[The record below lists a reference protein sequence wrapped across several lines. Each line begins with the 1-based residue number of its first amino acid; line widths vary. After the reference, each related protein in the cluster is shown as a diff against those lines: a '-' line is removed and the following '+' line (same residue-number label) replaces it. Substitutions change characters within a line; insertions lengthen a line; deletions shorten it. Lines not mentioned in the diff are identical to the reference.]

1 MSNSVSVSNSPKKR
15 VSFGALSELVN
26 AEKRLSLSKLKK
38 LYSSPLTSAG
48 KEAKVAMDARL
59 DESGHFSA
67 IERVV
72 ASGGIDPFPQFL
84 GYSYLS
90 SLQQNGFIKA
100 GVEGLAD
107 DMTESWVELIR
118 KGSADGDADAEQLQ
132 KLNAAL
138 DTFHVKEVFNR
149 AATLCGYFGGCLV
162 FIDDGTD
169 DKDLASAMD
178 NKSLAG
184 SLKHFTVI
192 EPINVYPGVYN
203 SSNPLRSDYFKPQ
216 TWFVLGREVHHSR
229 LLYFSA
235 DEVGV
240 LLKPAYNFFG
250 ISPAQIAVD
259 SVSHFMKDRE
269 AAGRLL
275 HKFSL
280 LIFKTDM
287 GSALYDG
294 NPEELYKRVKL
305 LADFRDNDSVEVID
319 TEEEDIVQLTTSLTG
334 VSELVRLS
342 LELMPIMFR
351 QPLTKFL
358 GISPGGMNA
367 TGESDENNWN
377 QYVLSQCEKVFRTP
391 LQRLI
396 EIVQYHLFGSSDDDI
411 GFVFKKRS
419 SRDEA
424 AKANIN
430 KVKADTDAVYVSAG
444 ILSPDE
450 IRKRVAADPD
460 SGYNS
465 IDADDIPEPAEA
477 GNEDYDFRGGTEQSV
492 PLPAT
497 PSLQGDSSADTSSAS
512 LSLGMDD
519 WDPFEAD
526 NYAEDAEFN
535 ENNIK
540 RKSNGQF
547 GSGSGKSETSE
558 SFFGKA
564 YSEFSGKPKEAIDKL
579 LKEKQGHVPAI
590 VTRDGIGKIAL
601 PYGEAGTA
609 GTKQGYG
616 LSHLIRR
623 RDDEDGKGEG
633 EKFALNILPKLLTEG
648 IVYSKVDHKDRAYI
662 GSRDHE
668 VAVRLNWDNQEN
680 AWIPSGYVRRK
691 KEKGLKPL

>member
-1 MSNSVSVSNSPKKR
+1 MSNSDEKVKMKR
-15 VSFGALSELVN
+15 QFFSRLSDFAD
-26 AEKRLSLSKLKK
+26 AEKRISVAKLKK
-38 LYSSPLTSAG
+38 FYSSPLTFGG
-48 KEAKVAMDARL
+48 KDAKAAMDARL

-72 ASGGIDPFPQFL
+72 ANGGIDPFPQFL

-90 SLQQNGFIKA
+90 ALQQNGFIKA

-107 DMTESWVELIR
+107 DMTESWVEIIH
-118 KGSADGDADAEQLQ
+118 KGAAGIEADADKVQQ
-132 KLNAAL
+132 LNAAMAKFNVK
-138 DTFHVKEVFNR
+138 DVFHR

-178 NKSLAG
+178 NKSLSG
-184 SLKHFTVI
+184 SVKNFTVI
-192 EPINVYPGVYN
+192 EPINVYPGIYN

-216 TWFVLGREVHHSR
+216 TWFVLGREVHYTR
-229 LLYFSA
+229 LLYFSS

-259 SVSHFMKDRE
+259 SVSHFIKDRE

-280 LIFKTDM
+280 MLFKTDM

-305 LADFRDNDSVEVID
+305 LADFRDNDSIEVID
-319 TEEEDIVQLTTSLTG
+319 KEEEDVIQLTTSLTG

-377 QYVLSQCEKVFRTP
+377 KYVLSQCCKVFGTP
-391 LQRLI
+391 LERVF
-396 EIVQYHLFGSSDDDI
+396 EILQYHLFGSVDEGIS
-411 GFVFKKRS
+411 FVFKKRS

-430 KVKADTDAVYVSAG
+430 KVKAETDVMYVSSG

-450 IRKRVAADPD
+450 IRKRVADDPE

-465 IDADDIPEPAEA
+465 IDADDIPEPSNE
-477 GNEDYDFRGGTEQSV
+477 GNEDYFAGG
-492 PLPAT
+492 AK
-497 PSLQGDSSADTSSAS
+497 
-512 LSLGMDD
+512 D
-519 WDPFEAD
+519 WDPFEFDDDYNPAFD
-526 NYAEDAEFN
+526 KEFN
-535 ENNIK
+535 ESKIK
-540 RKSNGQF
+540 RADNGQF
-547 GSGSGKSETSE
+547 GSGGGESGSSEQVFGKSYT
-558 SFFGKA
+558 
-564 YSEFSGKPKEAIDKL
+564 EFSGKPSEAIEHL
-579 LKEKQGHVPAI
+579 LNEKQGHVPAAI
-590 VTRDGIGKIAL
+590 NKEGVGDIDFVWGEPGGK
-601 PYGEAGTA
+601 GT
-609 GTKQGYG
+609 GGGYG
-616 LSHLIRR
+616 LAHIIRR
-623 RDDEDGKGEG
+623 RDDEGQDGKAFVKELPSLIENGKVY
-633 EKFALNILPKLLTEG
+633 EKED
-648 IVYSKVDHKDRAYI
+648 YKDRIYI
-662 GSRDHE
+662 GTTDKE
-668 VAVRLNWDNQEN
+668 VAIRLNWDGKERT
-680 AWIPSGYVRRK
+680 WLVSGYIK
-691 KEKGLKPL
+691 KP